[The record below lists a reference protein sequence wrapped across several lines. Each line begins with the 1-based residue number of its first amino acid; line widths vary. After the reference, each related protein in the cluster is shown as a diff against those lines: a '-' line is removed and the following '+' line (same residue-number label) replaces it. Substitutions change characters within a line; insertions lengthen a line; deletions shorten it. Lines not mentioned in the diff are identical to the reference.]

1 MTRADTW
8 RCHAASYSG
17 ILPAGVA
24 IQEERPI
31 MRRFVLIAPLTLL
44 AVDAFADT
52 LLYRCHD
59 AKGRAVFSDEPC
71 GPSAEI
77 VELEVHRPSAA
88 QRYEAQRRSAE
99 AVAIT
104 DEIMRQRTQQRAL
117 AREAEI
123 RFYQERQRQI
133 EREKAER
140 DAERSRTGSTR
151 YIVRDRRPPSPPPAH
166 GIKPPKPDR
175 KDLKPPPKR
184 PPKPRPPRP

>member
-1 MTRADTW
+1 
-8 RCHAASYSG
+8 
-17 ILPAGVA
+17 
-24 IQEERPI
+24 

-44 AVDAFADT
+44 AADAFADT
-52 LLYRCHD
+52 LYRCQD

-71 GPSAEI
+71 GPAAEI

-88 QRYEAQRRSAE
+88 QRREAQRRAAE
-99 AVAIT
+99 AIAIT
-104 DEIMRQRTQQRAL
+104 DEIMRQRTRQRAL

-151 YIVRDRRPPSPPPAH
+151 YIVRDRRPPPPMGPPSKTPPPVH

-184 PPKPRPPRP
+184 PPKPRLSHPPRL

>member
-1 MTRADTW
+1 
-8 RCHAASYSG
+8 
-17 ILPAGVA
+17 
-24 IQEERPI
+24 

-44 AVDAFADT
+44 AADAFADT
-52 LLYRCHD
+52 LYRCQD
-59 AKGRAVFSDEPC
+59 AKGRVTFSDEPC
-71 GPSAEI
+71 GPAAEI

-88 QRYEAQRRSAE
+88 QRYEAQRRADD

-104 DEIMRQRTQQRAL
+104 DEIMRQRTRQRAK

-166 GIKPPKPDR
+166 GIKPPKRDR
-175 KDLKPPPKR
+175 PDLKPPPKR
-184 PPKPRPPRP
+184 PPKPRPPHPPRP